1 MNQHRIFIS
10 LSILFLNV
18 LYISANQY
26 GSISSRY
33 TFNTITVEDGL
44 PLNFID
50 DVFKDSK
57 GYIWVSTQGGGL
69 SRYDGYEFVQ
79 YNVNSYPVA
88 LKSNF
93 IRQTSEDAF
102 NRLWVASDYGID
114 IIDMT
119 TMQKSNIIYDINNNL
134 LAKILDSPTNSLF
147 VGSNGSMWV
156 VTDSKIHCIDFDK
169 KGNVIRLYTLENET
183 YDKLYS
189 YSTLCE
195 INGEV
200 WVGYKGSVYE
210 IHVEDVGKLS
220 LHPIFSTL
228 NIGFER
234 HIFGFLKKE
243 NTVWIGTENGLFRYN
258 LLDKSLRQY
267 LHNPNDPFSLSQ
279 DMVTDLCMSEDGILI
294 VGTLKGI
301 NFYDSLN
308 DSFERVSHTND
319 IISLNSDFVNC
330 LLSDKN
336 NIWVGTEAGGINKLT
351 LRRLDI
357 KNYIHDPNNKGSI
370 APNPVNAIHEDSFG
384 NLWIGNVEGGLSL
397 RYKGSSKFMHFYSG
411 NGGLSHNSVSE
422 LQEIPGKELWI
433 GTWGGGIDI
442 LDLDRL
448 PQISINHLYVN
459 SQYQLDYVAQV
470 RYDVVNN
477 GMWIGTNRNIY
488 FYDLGTHTIH
498 SPLTPQMTANIKGVI
513 GSLID
518 DKQQLWMGTSAGII
532 IVDLNSFDK
541 KNFKCYSH
549 FFEPNIPDGNKLF
562 LTNVTSIYQS
572 RDRTIWIGSKGYG
585 LIRLKYENKSY
596 TCLTY
601 TTDQGLPSN
610 TIFGTVEDERGFM
623 WISTGYGISCYNP
636 LAGHFVNYT
645 KNDGLL
651 DLQFYWN
658 ACYKSPTTKNMFF
671 GSMSGLLE
679 LKDSWQ
685 YIKPAQRKVVFTK
698 LQVLNKTVWMNDGNY
713 LKKDISYADCVDIH
727 ERDKSFSIEFSALDY
742 DNPSTISYSYRLIG
756 FDDKWI
762 DVPSGRRFASYTN
775 LKPGSY
781 TLQVRCTSSTDKDS
795 ENISELRVVIHPFFY
810 KTGWFIGLC
819 IILLAFLCFQVY
831 NWRVSQFKK
840 QREILHC
847 KVEERTLELERQ
859 KGLLEEHT
867 AELKLQNT
875 ILVTQ
880 NVKISNQRKQIL
892 DMSKKVQEAM
902 SDKMAFFTNITH
914 EFRTPIT
921 LIMGPIERAL
931 KLSTNPKVIEQLQ
944 FVSRNSRHLLS
955 LVNQL
960 MDFRKVET
968 DNITIAP
975 VNGNF
980 MKFLDNILL
989 PFESFA
995 RERNIEIR
1003 KIYRMDS
1010 PCLLF
1015 DEEAMHKIVTNLLSN
1030 AIKFTPDNG
1039 KISFYVC
1046 TYKNNENNSE
1056 KLYINVSDSGTG
1068 IREED
1073 IKSIFD
1079 RFFQSKNNINYPIY
1093 GQSGTGIGLYLCK
1106 KIVLLLNGSI
1116 EARNNKV
1123 RGASFR
1129 IILPV
1134 ERERRIN
1141 QMPDSVIVDKEVGD
1155 SGESDNFIEK
1165 EDEIGRMT
1173 ILIAE
1178 DNPDMRKYISSI
1190 LSEYYKI
1197 VEAENGLEAL
1207 EILKNRPIDFII
1219 SDLMMPVMDGM
1230 ELSRKVKDDF
1240 SISHIPFLML
1250 TAKTSVEAQ
1259 IDSYKI
1265 GVDEFL
1271 QKPFD
1276 EQLLLTRIKNIIDR
1290 RRLYQRK
1297 FSLYM
1302 TTEELNIAEE
1312 SQDEKFL
1319 KRALRIVKDN
1329 YKNTNYEVSNFV
1341 EDLGI
1346 SKSLVNKKM
1355 QMLTGQSAGQFIRTY
1370 RLNLAHEL
1378 IVMNHRNMNISEIAY
1393 EVGFNDPKYFT
1404 RCFTKHFGLAP
1415 SGLSRNDK

>member
-1 MNQHRIFIS
+1 MT
-10 LSILFLNV
+10 V
-18 LYISANQY
+18 LCISANQH
-26 GSISSRY
+26 GGISSRY
-33 TFNTITVEDGL
+33 TYNTITVEDGL

-50 DVFKDSK
+50 DISKDSK

-93 IRQTSEDAF
+93 IRQTREDRF

-114 IIDMT
+114 IIDLT
-119 TMQKSNIIYDINNNL
+119 TMQKSNISYIFDNNL
-134 LAKILDSPTNSLF
+134 FLRILGCSANSLF
-147 VGSNGSMWV
+147 TDSAGNMWI
-156 VTDSKIHCIDFDK
+156 VTDSKIHRLDFDD
-169 KGNVIRLYTLENET
+169 KGNVIRLYTLENEI

-189 YSTLCE
+189 YSNLRE
-195 INGEV
+195 VNGQI

-210 IHVEDVGKLS
+210 LHSDPTGKLS
-220 LHPIFSTL
+220 LHAILSTL
-228 NIGFER
+228 NIGLER
-234 HIFGFLKKE
+234 HIFGFLQKD
-243 NTVWIGTENGLFRYN
+243 NIIWIGTEIGLFRYN

-267 LHNPNDPFSLSQ
+267 LHNPNDPSSLSQ
-279 DMVTDLCMSEDGILI
+279 DMVTDLCLSEDGILI

-308 DSFERVSHTND
+308 DNFERVLHTND

-330 LLSDKN
+330 LLPDKN

-357 KNYIHDPNNKGSI
+357 KNYIHNSNDPGSI
-370 APNPVNAIHEDSFG
+370 GPNPVNAIHEDLFG

-397 RYKGSSKFMHFYSG
+397 RYKGSNKFMHFYSG

-422 LQEIPGKELWI
+422 LQEIPGKYLWI

-442 LDLDRL
+442 LDLNKL
-448 PQISINHLYVN
+448 PHISIHHLSVED
-459 SQYQLDYVAQV
+459 QFQIDYVAQI
-470 RYDVVNN
+470 RYDTINN
-477 GMWIGTNRNIY
+477 GMWIGTNRNIF
-488 FYDLGTHTIH
+488 FYDLNSHTIH
-498 SPLTPQMTANIKGVI
+498 SPLKPEMTVNIKGVI
-513 GSLID
+513 GFLID

-532 IVDLNSFDK
+532 IADLNSFDK
-541 KNFKCYSH
+541 RNFKCSSY
-549 FFEPNIPDGNKLF
+549 FFDPDLSSGNKLF
-562 LTNVTSIYQS
+562 LKNVTTIYQS
-572 RDRTIWIGSKGYG
+572 RDKTIWIGSKGYG
-585 LIRLKYENKSY
+585 FSKVKPSGSSY
-596 TCLTY
+596 VCQTY

-610 TIFGTVEDERGFM
+610 TIFGILGDEHGLI

-636 LAGHFVNYT
+636 LSNHFVNYT
-645 KNDGLL
+645 QNDGLL

-658 ACYKSPTTKNMFF
+658 ASYKSSTTENMFF

-679 LKDSWQ
+679 LKDSRQ
-685 YIKPAQRKVVFTK
+685 YARLVQSKIVFTK

-713 LKKDISYADCVDIH
+713 LQRDISYADCVDVH

-742 DNPSTISYSYRLIG
+742 DNPSTISYSYRLVG

-762 DVPSGRRFASYTN
+762 DVPSERRFASYTN

-781 TLQVRCTSSTDKDS
+781 ILQVRCTSDTDKDS
-795 ENISELRVVIHPFFY
+795 ENISELKIVVHPFFY
-810 KTGWFIGLC
+810 KTTWFIILC
-819 IILLAFLCFQVY
+819 IILLICLCFHIY
-831 NWRVSQFKK
+831 SWRVSQFKK
-840 QREILHC
+840 QREILHR
-847 KVEERTLELERQ
+847 KVEERTLELEKQ
-859 KGLLEEHT
+859 KGLLEEHA

-880 NVKISNQRKQIL
+880 NIKISNQRKQIL
-892 DMSKKVQEAM
+892 DMSKKVQDVM

-921 LIMGPIERAL
+921 LIIGPIERAL
-931 KLSTNPKVIEQLQ
+931 KLSTNPKVIEQLH

-968 DNITIAP
+968 DNISVAP
-975 VNGNF
+975 SMGNVIQ
-980 MKFLDNILL
+980 FLDNILF

-995 RERNIEIR
+995 SERNIEIH
-1003 KIYRMDS
+1003 KVYRMDS
-1010 PCLLF
+1010 PYLLF
-1015 DEEAMHKIVTNLLSN
+1015 DEEAMHKIITNLLSN

-1046 TYKNNENNSE
+1046 ICKNDEKNSE
-1056 KLYINVSDSGTG
+1056 KLYINVSDNG
-1068 IREED
+1068 IGIKEED
-1073 IKSIFD
+1073 IGNIFD
-1079 RFFQSKNNINYPIY
+1079 RFYQSKNKVNYPIS

-1106 KIVLLLNGSI
+1106 KIVLLLKGSI
-1116 EARNNKV
+1116 EARNNRV
-1123 RGASFR
+1123 GGASFR
-1129 IILPV
+1129 IMLPI
-1134 ERERRIN
+1134 EREDVKGLKTVSPVVDEEIN
-1141 QMPDSVIVDKEVGD
+1141 DYEENDKFVHKEGD
-1155 SGESDNFIEK
+1155 
-1165 EDEIGRMT
+1165 IGGMT
-1173 ILIAE
+1173 ILIVE
-1178 DNPDMRKYISSI
+1178 DNADMRKYISSI
-1190 LSEYYKI
+1190 LSERYRV

-1207 EILKNRPIDFII
+1207 NILKSRYIDFII

-1230 ELSRKVKDDF
+1230 ELSKKVKEDF
-1240 SISHIPFLML
+1240 SISHIPFLVL
-1250 TAKTSVEAQ
+1250 TAKTSVDAQ

-1265 GVDEFL
+1265 GVDEFI

-1276 EQLLLTRIKNIIDR
+1276 EELLLTRIKNIIDN

-1319 KRALRIVKDN
+1319 KKALDIVKSN
-1329 YKNTNYEVSNFV
+1329 YKDTSYEVSNFV

-1378 IVMNHRNMNISEIAY
+1378 IVKNHHNMNISEIAY

-1404 RCFTKHFGLAP
+1404 RCFTKHFGTTP
-1415 SGLSRNDK
+1415 SALTRNDK